1 MLKEAA
7 GMRPANVSLSAFEQY
22 FKAVNYV
29 NDLFYAPDEDV
40 MFFVERYENN
50 EFDIMFGELNVDFS
64 KEEIGKSINQLKT
77 NKSAGPDYLINE
89 FLFMANKYLYQ
100 CYEIFLICYL
110 KEGIFQKSGQRVILY
125 HCIKRVLYMM

>member
-1 MLKEAA
+1 
-7 GMRPANVSLSAFEQY
+7 
-22 FKAVNYV
+22 
-29 NDLFYAPDEDV
+29 

-64 KEEIGKSINQLKT
+64 TEEIGKSINQLKT

-89 FLFMANKYLYQ
+89 FFIHGKQFMANKYLYQ

-110 KEGIFQKSGQRVILY
+110 KEDIFQKSGRRVILY
-125 HCIKRVLYMM
+125 HCIKKVVYMM